1 MLKGIY
7 ISANNLYAKERNIQI
22 IANNLANLNTIGY
35 KREVPFAEIFSEKM
49 KDYPVKQIT
58 DFSEGNLI
66 RTGNPLDL
74 AVSKNGYF
82 VVKTSRGLELTK
94 NGKFKLSDDGFIENE
109 KGERLM
115 GSKGE
120 INVFETALDKNA
132 TIEITKNGEVKIGEV
147 IVDKLLIAKIDPRQG
162 MLRREGLNFVPQD
175 GILNLLEE
183 GEYEIAQGYLEES
196 NVNPIYEMQAMI
208 TVQKEFETSQKII
221 NSLDQSLEK
230 SNEIGKV

>member
-49 KDYPVKQIT
+49 KDYQVKQIT